1 MATVQLLGQSQW
13 RFHGHSYLDGELS
26 NCARWV
32 LWWWNSPHIP
42 WNSIFLSPCHVIK
55 IDDIYCY
62 KLSMKRPLRLTLND
76 IILIFCVRSDSPLL
90 CFLTDKLISIVLAK
104 KTLHMRVNVLY
115 LAGHVYISV
124 CYCYTPVIFLG
135 CSLALAVLT
144 FSAISDVF
152 QGGFY

>member
-1 MATVQLLGQSQW
+1 
-13 RFHGHSYLDGELS
+13 
-26 NCARWV
+26 
-32 LWWWNSPHIP
+32 
-42 WNSIFLSPCHVIK
+42 
-55 IDDIYCY
+55 
-62 KLSMKRPLRLTLND
+62 MKRPLRLTLND

-115 LAGHVYISV
+115 LAGHVHISV